1 MTKVLDCPA
10 EPVPVLTFDIY
21 EFDPIIGAHWD
32 GSWIQRSPREV
43 EVTGGFQATP
53 DDVDHWSAQFGCDR
67 PPVEQQIPLGK
78 TQDGGE
84 ETELRR
90 PVTVLA
96 IRDCVEPIVAIGAPS
111 AIQWGLDTP
120 GKLDDDVLAVVNPL
134 LLDELI
140 DMLE

>member
-1 MTKVLDCPA
+1 M
-10 EPVPVLTFDIY
+10 
-21 EFDPIIGAHWD
+21 
-32 GSWIQRSPREV
+32 
-43 EVTGGFQATP
+43 
-53 DDVDHWSAQFGCDR
+53 
-67 PPVEQQIPLGK
+67 
-78 TQDGGE
+78 
-84 ETELRR
+84 
-90 PVTVLA
+90 TVLA